1 MAITLTCVL
10 LVSTLL
16 GKSMVAQAE
25 SLEAAAPSPAKTVV
39 VAELFTSEGCSSCPA
54 ADALLADLARQ
65 QPIAGVEVLALAEH
79 VDYWDRLGWRDR
91 FSSAAFSARQTEYG
105 SRVFRTNQ
113 IYTPQLVVDGRLEM
127 VGSDRPAILEAIQT
141 SAQSRKAN
149 VIVNAAVLTRE
160 RREARVDV
168 RIDVP
173 DGVKVHG
180 SADVVLAIVE
190 DNLSTD
196 VRRGEN
202 RGRTLRHDGVVR
214 SLTRIGEVKRDAR
227 SLVANGSAQIATDSN
242 SENLRAVIFLQDRD
256 SLRILGASSAR
267 LAPEPRLR

>member
-1 MAITLTCVL
+1 MSIELTCL
-10 LVSTLL
+10 LLASALL
-16 GKSMVAQAE
+16 GKSVAAHAQP
-25 SLEAAAPSPAKTVV
+25 LETATPSPARTIV

-54 ADALLADLARQ
+54 ADALLADLARE
-65 QPIAGVEVLALAEH
+65 QPISRVEVLVLAEH

-113 IYTPQLVVDGRLEM
+113 IYTPQLVVDGRFEM
-127 VGSDRPAILEAIQT
+127 VGSDRPAILKAIQQ

-149 VIVNAAVLTRE
+149 VIVNAAVSSPE
-160 RREARVDV
+160 RREARVEV

-173 DGVKVHG
+173 DGLTMHG
-180 SADVVLAIVE
+180 VADVLVALVE

-202 RGRTLRHDGVVR
+202 KGRTLRHDGVVR
-214 SLTRIGEVKRDAR
+214 SLTRIGEIKRDAR
-227 SLVANGSAQIATDSN
+227 SLLTSGSIQVGEESN
-242 SENLRAVIFLQDRD
+242 PEHLRAVAFLQEQD
-256 SLRILGASSAR
+256 SLRIMGASSAP
-267 LAPEPRLR
+267 LASQPIR